1 VGKGRLPPEFDLIA
15 RYFAPLAAPAPGAL
29 GLTDDAAL
37 IDVSPGHRLVVT
49 MDALVADVHFL
60 ASDPPDLIARKALRV
75 NLSDLAGMGARP
87 IGYFMATAFSDQDE
101 AWLATFAA
109 GLQEDQRQFGLAL
122 MGGDTVGTPGP
133 LTLAITAVGE
143 VRAGRELRR
152 SRAKAGDVV
161 LVTGT
166 LGDGALGL
174 RALRNELP
182 ALTADHRRSLARRYH
197 LPEPRLAFGRAVAEQ
212 GLATCGMDVS
222 DGLFADLGHI
232 CETSGMGAEVELAR
246 LPLSPAAEAAVRVYP
261 DLRGLIY
268 AGGDD
273 YELLLT
279 AASDRAAAL
288 SALAGSLGLRLTE
301 IGRIVVGNSVNIL
314 DENGKEI
321 IDIRKGWTHF

>member
-1 VGKGRLPPEFDLIA
+1 
-15 RYFAPLAAPAPGAL
+15 
-29 GLTDDAAL
+29 
-37 IDVSPGHRLVVT
+37 
-49 MDALVADVHFL
+49 VADVHFL
-60 ASDPPDLIARKALRV
+60 ANDPPDLVARKALRV

-87 IGYFMATAFSDQDE
+87 IGYFLATAFSDQDE
-101 AWLATFAA
+101 AWLAAFAA
-109 GLQEDQRQFGLAL
+109 GLQEDQRQFGLSL

-143 VRAGRELRR
+143 IRAGRELRR
-152 SRAKAGDVV
+152 NRAKVGDVV

-174 RALRNELP
+174 KALRNELP
-182 ALTADHRRSLARRYH
+182 ALPENDRGFLARRYH
-197 LPEPRLAFGRAVAEQ
+197 LPEPRLAFGCAVAEQ

-222 DGLFADLGHI
+222 DGLAADLDHI
-232 CETSGMGAEVELAR
+232 CETSGVGAEVALVR
-246 LPLSPAAEAAVRVYP
+246 LPLSPPAEAAIKAYP

-279 AASDRAAAL
+279 AAPDRAAAL

-301 IGRIVVGNSVNIL
+301 VGRIVAGNSVHIL
-314 DENGKEI
+314 DENRKEI
-321 IDIRKGWTHF
+321 TDIRKGWTHF